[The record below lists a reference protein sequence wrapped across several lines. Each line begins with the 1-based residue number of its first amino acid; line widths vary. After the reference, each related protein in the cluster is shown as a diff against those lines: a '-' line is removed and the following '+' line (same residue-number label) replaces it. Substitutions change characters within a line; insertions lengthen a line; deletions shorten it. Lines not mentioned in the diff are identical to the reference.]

1 MKSPAD
7 QQISTPVLGVLGSG
21 SGSNYQALVDAII
34 AGQLDARI
42 GCVISDKREA
52 FILERARRAGHPA
65 EHVDMA
71 PFRTKL
77 DGAAQARVIELL
89 HGHGVTLVVLAG
101 FMRMVK
107 QGLLDAFPHRI
118 INIHPS
124 LLPAFPGREAWK
136 QALEAGVP
144 TTGCTV
150 HYVDAGMDTGP
161 VILQKSVPVMNSD
174 TAETLH
180 RRIQVAEHE
189 AYPEA
194 IRMIAA
200 KMGSNRTGA

>member
-1 MKSPAD
+1 MKSHAD

-21 SGSNYQALVDAII
+21 SGSNYQALVDAIH
-34 AGQLDARI
+34 AGQLNARI

-65 EHVDMA
+65 EYVDMA

-77 DGAAQARVIELL
+77 DGAAQARVIQLL
-89 HGHGVTLVVLAG
+89 RAHGVTLVVLAG

-107 QGLLDAFPHRI
+107 QGLLDAFPQRV

-124 LLPAFPGREAWK
+124 LLPAFPGLEAWK
-136 QALEAGVP
+136 QALAAKVP

-150 HYVDAGMDTGP
+150 HFVDAGMDTGP

-174 TAETLH
+174 TADTLH
-180 RRIQVAEHE
+180 RRIQIAEHE

-194 IRMIAA
+194 IRMIAGT
-200 KMGSNRTGA
+200 MGSNRADT

>member
-1 MKSPAD
+1 MKSESNHPA
-7 QQISTPVLGVLGSG
+7 TRLVLGVLGSG
-21 SGSNYQALVDAII
+21 SGSNYQALVDAIA
-34 AGQLDARI
+34 AGKLNARV

-52 FILERARRAGHPA
+52 FILERARRAGYPA
-65 EHVDMA
+65 IHVDMT

-77 DGAAQARVIELL
+77 DGVAQARVIALL
-89 HGHGVTLVVLAG
+89 QEHGVNLVVLAG

-107 QGLLDAFPHRI
+107 QGLLEAFPQRV

-124 LLPAFPGREAWK
+124 LLPAFPGLEAWK
-136 QALEAGVP
+136 QALEANVP

-161 VILQKSVPVMNSD
+161 VILQKKVPVMNSD

-194 IRMIAA
+194 IRMIAE
-200 KMGSNRTGA
+200 KIESNRAGA